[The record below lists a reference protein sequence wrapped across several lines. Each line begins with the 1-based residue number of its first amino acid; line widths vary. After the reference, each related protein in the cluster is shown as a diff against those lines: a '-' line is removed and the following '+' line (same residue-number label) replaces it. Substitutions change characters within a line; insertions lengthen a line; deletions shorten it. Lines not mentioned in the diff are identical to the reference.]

1 MTKQPSL
8 VFYCPGANL
17 THWWN
22 QSTSS
27 SEGVNQLHHSSDTSF
42 FARAA
47 SATTATG
54 NIMSIHYTA
63 VAEIIP

>member
-1 MTKQPSL
+1 MTKQPAL
-8 VFYCPGANL
+8 VFYSPGSVSSN
-17 THWWN
+17 WWN
-22 QSTSS
+22 QDTSTS
-27 SEGVNQLHHSSDTSF
+27 EGAVQLHHSSDTSF

-54 NIMSIHYTA
+54 NIMTIHYTA